1 MTKACAYAP
10 THKKNP
16 AARSGAQPRIL
27 TDEQE
32 EGIMEVLHESELFFM
47 PYDAAWLIDE
57 AHKILTETNPQAT
70 RPSQTWLR
78 GFYNRH
84 PDARELVAMATSKKD
99 LDREMR

>member
-16 AARSGAQPRIL
+16 AARSGAQQRIL

-47 PYDAAWLIDE
+47 PYDAA
-57 AHKILTETNPQAT
+57 
-70 RPSQTWLR
+70 
-78 GFYNRH
+78 
-84 PDARELVAMATSKKD
+84 
-99 LDREMR
+99 